1 MNVQKKIFI
10 SAFSVIACLVFV
22 SAGIGLYVA
31 RETNPSPANPTQAPD
46 DGGTPKE
53 ITAKPFHLK
62 EGYSLALVD
71 GWELISHTPDR
82 QVDRYRF
89 ERQDDPQAIFT
100 ISVYDKESIESFQD
114 LITTRY
120 GSSMLSTEQT
130 VNVAGLEAKKVT
142 AEFLN
147 MGLTADMLVHV
158 DTNVY
163 VSLYG
168 VQPTGENAGVQ
179 NEIDYMQNSFES

>member
-22 SAGIGLYVA
+22 SAGIGMYVA
-31 RETNPSPANPTQAPD
+31 RETSPNPAQATETTEN
-46 DGGTPKE
+46 DGSPKE
-53 ITAKPFHLK
+53 IAAKPFHLN

-89 ERQDDPQAIFT
+89 ERQDDPHAIFT
-100 ISVYDKESIESFQD
+100 ISVYDKASIDSFQD

-120 GSSMLSTEQT
+120 GSSLLSTEQT

-158 DTNVY
+158 DSNIY

-168 VQPTGENAGVQ
+168 VQPAGENAGVQ